1 LSPSSEKLGS
11 KFAFQLQ
18 LYRYNPPVPFRS
30 IRRTV
35 ERSLG
40 AKLSEHFS
48 EFDPVPIA
56 TASIAQVHNAT
67 LKSNGGAVQV
77 EFS

>member
-1 LSPSSEKLGS
+1 M
-11 KFAFQLQ
+11 
-18 LYRYNPPVPFRS
+18 PFRS